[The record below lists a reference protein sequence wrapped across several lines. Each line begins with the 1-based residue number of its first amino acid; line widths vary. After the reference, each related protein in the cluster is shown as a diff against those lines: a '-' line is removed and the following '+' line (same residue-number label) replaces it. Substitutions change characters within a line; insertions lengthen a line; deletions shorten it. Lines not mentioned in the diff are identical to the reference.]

1 MSSIFVDPEELLA
14 IASARTRAASARF
27 NQLVGEPT
35 NGTASQL
42 TEEEEALYLSADAEM
57 IRRIARIWRQRP
69 NVGGAG
75 AEIICPSGKRCRFDA
90 QTGKLEWLSPVAPT
104 QTLQDLRRSASKPD
118 RSTSSNRGGFEKRPR
133 KRSDQS

>member
-1 MSSIFVDPEELLA
+1 MSTINSEEMLA
-14 IASARTRAASARF
+14 SARARTRAARARV
-27 NQLVGEPT
+27 NQLIGAST
-35 NGTASQL
+35 TSTAGRLS
-42 TEEEEALYLSADAEM
+42 EEDEALYLEADAKM
-57 IRRIARIWRQRP
+57 IRRVIGIWRQRP